1 MCWLFNLTQPDITL
15 VSQALHYQQLLWT
28 INFVPGTGAGVFPH
42 DAYCHSTPS
51 FSSQAM
57 RHNQIYSVLSPAL
70 DWWVHLFKGIATS
83 ILLVSSFH
91 NCLANFQLSLFTEFI
106 MYLWGLSLAKHLT
119 FLPNDFYLPQLLDSL
134 PLSREPH
141 LLFHWKQKAISIC
154 FPHHALLI
162 SNLVR
167 TILIH
172 PLLLKPELLIPETW
186 LSLGS
191 CSRSESFPFL
201 FLQTLSPLHGLFSS
215 AYKLLQMGKICNSQ
229 LSFLHLLC
237 PSLKFFKQRSYNLS
251 LILCF

>member
-1 MCWLFNLTQPDITL
+1 
-15 VSQALHYQQLLWT
+15 
-28 INFVPGTGAGVFPH
+28 
-42 DAYCHSTPS
+42 
-51 FSSQAM
+51 M
-57 RHNQIYSVLSPAL
+57 RHNQISSVPSPAL

-83 ILLVSSFH
+83 ILLVSSSTTALPISSSH
-91 NCLANFQLSLFTEFI
+91 CLLNLLCIYEVWV
-106 MYLWGLSLAKHLT
+106 LPKHLT
-119 FLPNDFYLPQLLDSL
+119 LLQNDFYLPQLLDSL

-201 FLQTLSPLHGLFSS
+201 FLQTLSPSW
-215 AYKLLQMGKICNSQ
+215 
-229 LSFLHLLC
+229 SFFLC
-237 PSLKFFKQRSYNLS
+237 
-251 LILCF
+251 I

>member
-15 VSQALHYQQLLWT
+15 VCQALHLSTTLMNYKLCAGHWARSSLMTLTVILLLPFLPRLWDTIRFTQFSLQLWT
-28 INFVPGTGAGVFPH
+28 DGSICSKALPLVFFW
-42 DAYCHSTPS
+42 YLLSTTALPI
-51 FSSQAM
+51 SSS
-57 RHNQIYSVLSPAL
+57 HCLLNLLCIYEVWAL
-70 DWWVHLFKGIATS
+70 P
-83 ILLVSSFH
+83 
-91 NCLANFQLSLFTEFI
+91 
-106 MYLWGLSLAKHLT
+106 KHLT
-119 FLPNDFYLPQLLDSL
+119 LLPNDFYLPQLLDSL

-201 FLQTLSPLHGLFSS
+201 FLQTLSPSW
-215 AYKLLQMGKICNSQ
+215 
-229 LSFLHLLC
+229 SFFLC
-237 PSLKFFKQRSYNLS
+237 
-251 LILCF
+251 I